1 MAVTPNTDE
10 AFLREVDEELRRDR
24 LVRYWRAYGRLTII
38 ALIAALIAFGG
49 VLYWMHARNA
59 AREAES
65 VKMQDAVDA
74 LTANDAAK
82 AKAPIDALAASSSPG
97 NRGVA
102 KMLQADA
109 LLRANDAKGAAA
121 KFAEVANDNSIG
133 KPIRDLA
140 LIRQTGAEYDTL
152 APQAIID
159 RLQPLAAKDSAW
171 LGSAGEMVALAYI
184 RLNKPQEAR
193 AMFKTIAEADDVPDS
208 IRQRAVQM
216 ENVLGEGA
224 TDQKGK

>member
-24 LVRYWRAYGRLTII
+24 VVRFWHAYGRWT
-38 ALIAALIAFGG
+38 LIAIVVALAAFGG
-49 VLYWMHARNA
+49 FLYWTHMRNT
-59 AREAES
+59 AREAEA
-65 VKMQDAVDA
+65 VRMQDAVDA
-74 LTANDAAK
+74 LTSNNAAGAK
-82 AKAPIDALAASSSPG
+82 ASVDALAASTAPG
-97 NRGVA
+97 NRGTA

-109 LLRANDAKGAAA
+109 LLRANDARGAAA
-121 KFAEVANDNSIG
+121 KFAEVAGDNAIG

-140 LIRQTGAEYDTL
+140 LIRQTDAEYDTI
-152 APQAIID
+152 APQVVVD
-159 RLQPLAAKDSAW
+159 RLLPLAAKDSAW

-216 ENVLGEGA
+216 ENVLDQGA
-224 TDQKGK
+224 TVQKGK